1 MPLCGLISACLLG
14 IGGPRRPSQEAAP
27 RLLDLQPQLRG
38 GVAELRGETLRD
50 APPLLLEFLP
60 QLLQLELP
68 LLDHSLE
75 LALKLTLQEL
85 FHVEAVRLHE
95 ALDRAAKLTLQA
107 HLHRLDLSA
116 QALHFGTQLVH
127 LPPQV
132 LQQPPL
138 QPHLSRVHRLNTQS
152 FFEVVPQRVRL
163 EGGRAGR
170 CRALQLVRRLVWRR
184 LPAKGSSG
192 AVGVQLL
199 RRRRGGL
206 HLRPKSAD
214 ELLNGAARLGH
225 MRLQLRLVVRTQ
237 ATHEP
242 LAGVAGLARLL
253 DLSGAAVELLPQLPH
268 LILEPLGRGLR
279 PRALYL
285 ELCAQLGP
293 ELVGQALDVALP
305 ALVALL
311 GFPHV
316 LVGEPLQVRRSRLDV
331 LFQRCTDALRGLP
344 GS

>member
-1 MPLCGLISACLLG
+1 MPLGGLISARLLG

-95 ALDRAAKLTLQA
+95 ALDLAAKLTLQA
-107 HLHRLDLSA
+107 HLHRLDLPA

-127 LPPQV
+127 LPAQV

-152 FFEVVPQRVRL
+152 FFKVVPQRVRL

-170 CRALQLVRRLVWRR
+170 CRALQLVRRLGWGR

-192 AVGVQLL
+192 AVGVLQLL
-199 RRRRGGL
+199 RRRRSGL

-237 ATHEP
+237 PTHEP

-268 LILEPLGRGLR
+268 LISEPLGRGLR
-279 PRALYL
+279 LRALRL
-285 ELCAQLGP
+285 EPCAQLGP

-316 LVGEPLQVRRSRLDV
+316 LVGEPLQV
-331 LFQRCTDALRGLP
+331 
-344 GS
+344 